1 MRAGTLVAMW
11 TDEVDR
17 VLADDWMGDLEAR
30 PIDDVRSLR
39 DEVRAVE
46 DKVSYLRRIIQGRAD
61 IVAADLRRRAEGG
74 SPIDLDTLIEQLPG
88 ILSDKG
94 GGPGGPGR
102 LPSGLMAPDDASL
115 TAEIDGVAGPDVLG
129 DLATLPD
136 HEVAELARAIGELER
151 RTSAA
156 RRGLFGRIDALN
168 GELAR
173 RYGTGEADVA
183 ALLDR

>member
-1 MRAGTLVAMW
+1 MW
-11 TDEVDR
+11 TDDVER
-17 VLADDWMGDLEAR
+17 VLAEDWLGDLPAR
-30 PIDDVRSLR
+30 PIEDIRAMR

-102 LPSGLMAPDDASL
+102 LPSGLLAPDDASL
-115 TAEIDGVAGPDVLG
+115 TAEIDQVAGPDVLG
-129 DLATLPD
+129 HLADLPD
-136 HEVAELARAIGELER
+136 EGVAALAQAIGELER

-156 RRGLFGRIDALN
+156 RRGLFGRIDTLN

-173 RYGTGEADVA
+173 RYGSGEADVA

>member
-1 MRAGTLVAMW
+1 MW
-11 TDEVDR
+11 TDDVER
-17 VLADDWMGDLEAR
+17 VLADDWMDDLQSR
-30 PIDDVRSLR
+30 PIEDIRTMR

-61 IVAADLRRRAEGG
+61 IVAADLRRRREGG
-74 SPIDLDTLIEQLPG
+74 SPLDLDTLIEQLPD

-94 GGPGGPGR
+94 GGPAGPGR

-115 TAEIDGVAGPDVLG
+115 TVEIDQVAGPDELG
-129 DLATLPD
+129 NLADLSDDA
-136 HEVAELARAIGELER
+136 VAALARDIGELEK
-151 RTSAA
+151 RTSAV

-173 RYGTGEADVA
+173 RYGSGEADVA

>member
-1 MRAGTLVAMW
+1 MW
-11 TDEVDR
+11 TDDVER
-17 VLADDWMGDLEAR
+17 VLAEDWMGDLPSR
-30 PIDDVRSLR
+30 PIDDIRAMR

-61 IVAADLRRRAEGG
+61 IVAADLRRRSEGG

-94 GGPGGPGR
+94 SAGGPGR
-102 LPSGLMAPDDASL
+102 LPSGLMAPDDTDL
-115 TAEIDGVAGPDVLG
+115 TIEIDRVAGPDELG
-129 DLATLPD
+129 HLADLSDDA
-136 HEVAELARAIGELER
+136 VAELARNIGELER

>member
-1 MRAGTLVAMW
+1 M
-11 TDEVDR
+11 DK
-17 VLADDWMGDLEAR
+17 VLADDWADGLPGR
-30 PIDDVRSLR
+30 PIETIRSMR

-74 SPIDLDTLIEQLPG
+74 SPIDLATLITQLPG

-94 GGPGGPGR
+94 GGTAGPGR
-102 LPSGLMAPDDASL
+102 LPSGVMAPDDATL
-115 TAEIDGVAGPDVLG
+115 TVEIDRVAGPDTLG
-129 DLATLPD
+129 HLATLSD
-136 HEVAELARAIGELER
+136 DEVAELARAIGDLER
-151 RTSAA
+151 RTSAI

-173 RYGTGEADVA
+173 RYGSGEADVA